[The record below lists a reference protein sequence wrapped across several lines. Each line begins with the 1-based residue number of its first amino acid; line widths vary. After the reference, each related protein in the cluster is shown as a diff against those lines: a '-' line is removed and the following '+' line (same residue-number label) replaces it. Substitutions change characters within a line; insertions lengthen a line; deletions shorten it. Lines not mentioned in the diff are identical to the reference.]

1 MDFGFRKKDNTALFR
16 AMSGAGGLNLRDL
29 QNYLPLYEKF
39 FDVTKSNFNT
49 FNLKNPMDLIEL
61 GEKNEDGSFKGRL
74 CNQKGGE
81 CFRNVFFKLSPILD
95 PIRYMVGKYDVS
107 DEHLMK
113 LPTFGVHNSHAKS
126 RDPNN
131 SAYVDGLFSHLTGHL
146 LHSHKFPH
154 GLDFFGSYLG
164 TKVNME
170 INVAD
175 DLEYLHES
183 EFFHKK
189 RGVLFEVADDS
200 IQAMFGSDTRN
211 KRERLGIVGESI
223 DLDDITDVSTLD
235 DALCD
240 VFVAPQN
247 VASDDGMMGEADMS
261 VQSDDESLEIKPDDD
276 SDTCS
281 SRSSVTSGSDDEEE
295 DEDEDDEGSM
305 TGSDWSEESVY
316 MGATIPE
323 FPVHVIALEKC
334 DQTFEDLINCGD
346 EELPAK
352 EWASAVF
359 QILMT
364 LAYYQKSFGF
374 THNDLHAS
382 NIMYVPTDRAYLT
395 YKYGGKY
402 YRVPT
407 FGRMFKLIDFG
418 RAIYKFR
425 GTIVCSDS
433 YHHRGDA
440 AGQYNFGPYFDERKP
455 RLEPSFGFDLCRL
468 GCALY
473 DTVIDNV
480 EEGCDETS
488 IYNIVASWC
497 LDDQGRNL
505 LYKSNGEERYPG
517 FKLYKMI
524 ARHARV
530 NTTPEVVMR
539 NPFFERYNVSRK
551 SFNKRTQVINIDEAP
566 VYTD

>member
-1 MDFGFRKKDNTALFR
+1 
-16 AMSGAGGLNLRDL
+16 
-29 QNYLPLYEKF
+29 
-39 FDVTKSNFNT
+39 
-49 FNLKNPMDLIEL
+49 
-61 GEKNEDGSFKGRL
+61 
-74 CNQKGGE
+74 
-81 CFRNVFFKLSPILD
+81 
-95 PIRYMVGKYDVS
+95 
-107 DEHLMK
+107 
-113 LPTFGVHNSHAKS
+113 
-126 RDPNN
+126 
-131 SAYVDGLFSHLTGHL
+131 
-146 LHSHKFPH
+146 
-154 GLDFFGSYLG
+154 
-164 TKVNME
+164 
-170 INVAD
+170 
-175 DLEYLHES
+175 
-183 EFFHKK
+183 
-189 RGVLFEVADDS
+189 
-200 IQAMFGSDTRN
+200 
-211 KRERLGIVGESI
+211 
-223 DLDDITDVSTLD
+223 
-235 DALCD
+235 
-240 VFVAPQN
+240 
-247 VASDDGMMGEADMS
+247 
-261 VQSDDESLEIKPDDD
+261 
-276 SDTCS
+276 
-281 SRSSVTSGSDDEEE
+281 
-295 DEDEDDEGSM
+295 
-305 TGSDWSEESVY
+305 

-334 DQTFEDLINCGD
+334 DQTFEDLINDGE

-364 LAYYQKSFGF
+364 LAYYQRSFGF

-382 NIMYVPTDRAYLT
+382 NIMYVPTDRVYLT
-395 YKYGGKY
+395 YKFSGKY

-407 FGRMFKLIDFG
+407 FGRMFKIIDFG

-530 NTTPEVVMR
+530 NTTPEAVLR
-539 NPFFERYNVSRK
+539 NPFFEKYNVSRK